1 MPTGSWLSR
10 RWPKAVT
17 DAAPSDLP
25 PRAVSAPLPID
36 RLELL
41 EVLAWDSIVLLDAQ
55 APGWYER
62 ERIPGAL
69 RALPEDL
76 DSLEDFLPRGRDTK
90 VVVYCWDLSCSGSG
104 VIAQMLIER
113 GYRCVRRYRGGK
125 RDWIEAGLPVERG
138 SP

>member
-1 MPTGSWLSR
+1 MPTGSGLSR
-10 RWPKAVT
+10 WPPEVVADTV
-17 DAAPSDLP
+17 PSGLP
-25 PRAVSAPLPID
+25 PRALSQPPPID

-41 EVLAWDSIVLLDAQ
+41 ELLAWDSIILLDAQ

-76 DSLEDFLPRGRDTK
+76 DSLADCLPHGRDTQ
-90 VVVYCWDLSCSGSG
+90 VVVYCWDLSCSGSA
-104 VIAQMLIER
+104 VIAQMLVER
-113 GYRCVRRYRGGK
+113 GYRRVRRYRGGK

>member
-1 MPTGSWLSR
+1 
-10 RWPKAVT
+10 VT

-25 PRAVSAPLPID
+25 PRAAFEPLPID

-41 EVLAWDSIVLLDAQ
+41 EALAWDSIILLDAQ

-76 DSLEDFLPRGRDTK
+76 DSLEDFLPQGPDTK
-90 VVVYCWDLSCSGSG
+90 VVVYCWDLSCSASA
-104 VIAQMLIER
+104 VTAQMLIER

-125 RDWIEAGLPVERG
+125 RDWMEAGLPMARG
-138 SP
+138 SR